1 MTDKQFQS
9 LKLDHS
15 QQLYTITKLCFNHVC
30 IPYYRVIPVSI
41 VGYEKIFDKDSKE
54 VLISVSIKPNEK
66 LDYKEDWEKD
76 IIKGY
81 LSKEYL
87 FKTRK
92 NAEAHLISCRK
103 KTTYEKFISHLVN
116 EFENMYQESKKCF
129 EILKNFVD
137 NEL

>member
-9 LKLDHS
+9 LKLDPS
-15 QQLYTITKLCFNHVC
+15 QQLYTITKLCVNHVC
-30 IPYYRVIPVSI
+30 IPYYRVIPVLI

-92 NAEAHLISCRK
+92 NAEAYLISCRK
-103 KTTYEKFISHLVN
+103 KATYEKFISHIVN
-116 EFENMYQESKKCF
+116 EFESIYQESKKCF
-129 EILKNFVD
+129 EVLKNFVD